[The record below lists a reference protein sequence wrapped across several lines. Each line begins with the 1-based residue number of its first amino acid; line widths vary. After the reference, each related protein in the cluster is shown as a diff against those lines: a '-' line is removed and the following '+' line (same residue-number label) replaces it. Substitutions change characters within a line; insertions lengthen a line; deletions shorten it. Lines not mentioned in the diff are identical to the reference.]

1 MAAKA
6 LKKIILQGS
15 PYERGIQHGEQ
26 LKNEIRDFL
35 NDNFARINLIRQTPL
50 SSGQI
55 SSIVSHHQK
64 IINEDV
70 PGIAEEI
77 KGLAKGAGISYQQA
91 VLLQIRRELINYPGT
106 ADQGDCTAAAFLDP
120 ELGAVTAQ
128 TIDLNSNMSD
138 LGCVLHSIPDNPEH
152 PEMLM
157 YSFAGLLGYLGINSA
172 GISVGINMLLSDG
185 WKPGVSPY
193 LLVRQVLGQSSLE
206 DCIKEITRVR
216 RSSSRNF
223 LITSG
228 QKLVNIELTADDI
241 DIIENSTITHT
252 NHYLHEKFLKHDRI
266 NILSKNSSI
275 RRLDILNKRI
285 IENNKT
291 PDVSQLFEIFSDHSL
306 YPVGICAHSQG
317 NIRLAESVG
326 AVVLYPQA
334 GIMYARKGNP
344 CKGKTEVFS
353 LGRHKKKQTAAPV

>member
-6 LKKIILQGS
+6 LKEIILAGS

-50 SSGQI
+50 SPEQI
-55 SSIVSHHQK
+55 SSIVSLHRR
-64 IINEDV
+64 IIEEDI
-70 PGIAEEI
+70 PEIAEEL
-77 KGLAKGAGISYQQA
+77 KGLAKGAEINYEQA
-91 VLLQIRRELINYPGT
+91 VLLQIRRELINYPE
-106 ADQGDCTAAAFLDP
+106 APAQGDCSAVAFLDP

-128 TIDLNSNMSD
+128 TIDLNGNMSD
-138 LGCVLHSIPDNPEH
+138 LGCILHSIPDSPGQ

-193 LLVRQVLGQSSLE
+193 LLVRQVLQQSSLE
-206 DCIKEITRVR
+206 DCIKEITRIR

-223 LITSG
+223 LISCG
-228 QKLVNIELTADDI
+228 QRLIDIELTADDI
-241 DIIENSTITHT
+241 SIIENSTITHT

-275 RRLDILNKRI
+275 RRLDILNKFI
-285 IENNKT
+285 AENNKP
-291 PDVSQLFEIFSDHSL
+291 PDVSKLFEIFSDHSL
-306 YPVGICAHSQG
+306 YPVGICSHSQG
-317 NIRLAESVG
+317 NIRLGESVG
-326 AVVLYPQA
+326 AVVLYPQP

-344 CKGKTEVFS
+344 CKAETKMFS
-353 LGRHKKKQTAAPV
+353 LGKHQKKKTTVLV